1 MEEVRI
7 GFIGCGGNA
16 NGHMNT
22 LSSLEKTRIV
32 SVCDL
37 QEERAQNAA
46 KRHQAVAYTDH
57 QKMLERNDLDAI
69 YLSLPVFAHGQPEL
83 AVIERGLPFLVTN
96 CVTSDRRN

>member
-37 QEERAQNAA
+37 QEERVQNAA
-46 KRHQAVAYTDH
+46 KRHQAVDTP
-57 QKMLERNDLDAI
+57 I
-69 YLSLPVFAHGQPEL
+69 
-83 AVIERGLPFLVTN
+83 I
-96 CVTSDRRN
+96 RRCWYGMT